1 MHDPAA
7 IPVMIIDDEPHLRIT
22 AGQTLELAG
31 YAPAPYPGAEEAL
44 AALAPDFPGV
54 VVSDIRMPGMDGMAL
69 LREVRQRD
77 PDLPVILITGHGD
90 ISTAVEAMREG
101 AWDFLEKPFAAER
114 LVEVV
119 RRGVEKR
126 RLSLENRALK
136 AELEAQQSALGPRLV
151 GRTAAIQRLAAMVQR
166 ISQVDADVLLYGE
179 TGAGKDLVARAIHE
193 RSQRASH
200 PFVAINCG
208 AVPESTIESEL
219 FGHEKGAFTGA
230 VERRIG
236 KFEHASGGTVFL
248 DEIESMPLSLQ
259 VKLLR
264 VLQERSV
271 ERLGANIPVPLDIRV
286 IAATKVDL
294 KAAAEAGEFRED
306 LYYRLN
312 VVTLPIPP
320 LRERRE
326 DIPLLFQHFAVVAAN
341 RSGLEAPPLDAA
353 GISALLAHDWPGNVR
368 ELRNLAER
376 YVLLGAAF
384 DYRLEALLEGAE
396 SEAGE
401 LPLPQQVELF
411 EKSLIDQALARH
423 RGRVTEVAEGLGL
436 PRKTLYDKLKK
447 YGLRAEDYRQSA
459 AP

>member
-31 YAPAPYPGAEEAL
+31 YAPEPHASAE
-44 AALAPDFPGV
+44 AALAQLSPDFPGV

-69 LREVRQRD
+69 LREVRLRD

-126 RLSLENRALK
+126 RLSLENRELK

-151 GRTAAIQRLAAMVQR
+151 GRTPAIQRLASMVQR
-166 ISQVDADVLLYGE
+166 ISQVEADVLLFGE

-193 RSQRASH
+193 RSRRASR

-236 KFEHASGGTVFL
+236 KFEHADGGTVFL
-248 DEIESMPLSLQ
+248 DEIESMPLTLQ

-271 ERLGANIPVPLDIRV
+271 ERLGANVPVPLDIRV

-384 DYRLEALLEGAE
+384 DYRLQALLEGAE

-411 EKSLIDQALARH
+411 EKSLIDQALARQ
-423 RGRVTEVAEGLGL
+423 RGRVTEVAEHLGL
-436 PRKTLYDKLKK
+436 PRKTLYDKLRK
-447 YGLRAEDYRQSA
+447 YGLKAEDYRQSA

>member
-1 MHDPAA
+1 MHEPSAT
-7 IPVMIIDDEPHLRIT
+7 PVMIIDDEPHLRIT

-31 YAPAPYPGAEEAL
+31 YAPEPHPSAEAAL
-44 AALAPDFPGV
+44 EHLAPDFPGV
-54 VVSDIRMPGMDGMAL
+54 IVSDIRMPGMDGMAL
-69 LREVRQRD
+69 LREVRLRD

-101 AWDFLEKPFAAER
+101 AWDFLEKPFAGER

-126 RLSLENRALK
+126 RLSLENRRLK
-136 AELEAQQSALGPRLV
+136 AELEAQQNAPGPRMV
-151 GRTAAIQRLAAMVQR
+151 GRTEVIQRLISMVQR
-166 ISQVDADVLLYGE
+166 ISQVETDVLLFGE
-179 TGAGKDLVARAIHE
+179 TGTGKDLVARSIHE
-193 RSQRASH
+193 RSSRSGR

-236 KFEHASGGTVFL
+236 KFEHATGGSVFL
-248 DEIESMPLSLQ
+248 DEIESMPLALQ

-271 ERLGANIPVPLDIRV
+271 ERLGANVPVPLDIRV

-294 KAAAEAGEFRED
+294 KAAAEAGSFRED

-312 VVTLPIPP
+312 VVTLPIPA

-326 DIPLLFQHFAVVAAN
+326 DVPLLFQHFAVVAAN
-341 RSGLEAPPLDAA
+341 RSGLECPPLDAA
-353 GISALLAHDWPGNVR
+353 DISALLAHNWPGNVR

-376 YVLLGAAF
+376 YVLLGATC
-384 DYRLEALLEGAE
+384 DYRLDALLEGVE
-396 SEAGE
+396 SDTGDLA
-401 LPLPQQVELF
+401 LPQQVELF
-411 EKSLIDQALARH
+411 EKCLISQALARH
-423 RGRVTEVAEGLGL
+423 RGRINEVCGQLGL

>member
-1 MHDPAA
+1 MHEPAA
-7 IPVMIIDDEPHLRIT
+7 TPVMIIDDEPHLRIT

-31 YAPAPYPGAEEAL
+31 YAPEPHVGAEAAL
-44 AALAPDFPGV
+44 EHLAPDFPGV
-54 VVSDIRMPGMDGMAL
+54 IVSDIRMPGMDGMAL
-69 LREVRQRD
+69 LREVRLRD

-101 AWDFLEKPFAAER
+101 AWDFLEKPFAGER

-126 RLSLENRALK
+126 RLSLENRRLK
-136 AELEAQQSALGPRLV
+136 AELEAQQNAPGPRMV
-151 GRTAAIQRLAAMVQR
+151 GRTEVIQRLISMVQR
-166 ISQVDADVLLYGE
+166 ISQVETDVLLFGE
-179 TGAGKDLVARAIHE
+179 TGTGKDLVARSIHE
-193 RSQRASH
+193 RSSRSGR

-236 KFEHASGGTVFL
+236 KFEHATGGSVFL
-248 DEIESMPLSLQ
+248 DEIESMPLALQ

-271 ERLGANIPVPLDIRV
+271 ERLGANVPVPLDIRV

-294 KAAAEAGEFRED
+294 KAAAEAGNFRED

-312 VVTLPIPP
+312 VVTLPIPA

-326 DIPLLFQHFAVVAAN
+326 DVPLLFQHFAVVAAN
-341 RSGLEAPPLDAA
+341 RSGLECPPLEAA
-353 GISALLAHDWPGNVR
+353 DISALLAHDWPGNVR

-376 YVLLGAAF
+376 YVLLGTTC
-384 DYRLEALLEGAE
+384 DYRLDALLEGVGSDTGDLA
-396 SEAGE
+396 
-401 LPLPQQVELF
+401 LPQQVELF
-411 EKSLIDQALARH
+411 EKSLISQALARH
-423 RGRVTEVAEGLGL
+423 RGRINEVCGQLGL

-459 AP
+459 KP

>member
-31 YAPAPYPGAEEAL
+31 YAPEPYASAEEAL
-44 AALAPDFPGV
+44 AALEPDFPGV
-54 VVSDIRMPGMDGMAL
+54 IVSDIRMPGMDGMAL
-69 LREVRQRD
+69 LREVRSRD

-101 AWDFLEKPFAAER
+101 AWDFLEKPFAVER

-126 RLSLENRALK
+126 RLSVENRQLR
-136 AELEAQQSALGPRLV
+136 AELEAQQAAPGPRLV
-151 GRTAAIQRLAAMVQR
+151 GRTPALQRLASMAQR
-166 ISQVDADVLLYGE
+166 ISQVEADVLLFGE

-193 RSQRASH
+193 RSARAGH

-236 KFEHASGGTVFL
+236 KFEHADGGTVFL

-271 ERLGANIPVPLDIRV
+271 ERLGSNLAVPLDIRV
-286 IAATKVDL
+286 IAATKQDL
-294 KAAAEAGEFRED
+294 KAAAEAGRFRED

-341 RSGLEAPPLDAA
+341 RSGLEAPSLDAA

-396 SEAGE
+396 SEAGD

-423 RGRVTEVAEGLGL
+423 RGRVSEVSERLGL
-436 PRKTLYDKLKK
+436 PRKTLYDKLRK
-447 YGLRAEDYRQSA
+447 YGLRAEDYRQNA
-459 AP
+459 EP

>member
-1 MHDPAA
+1 MHEPAA
-7 IPVMIIDDEPHLRIT
+7 IPVIIIDDEPHLRIS

-31 YAPAPYPGAEEAL
+31 YLPEPYPSAEEAL
-44 AALAPDFPGV
+44 AVLAPDFPGV

-69 LREVRQRD
+69 LREVRLRD

-114 LVEVV
+114 LIEVV
-119 RRGVEKR
+119 RRGVVKR
-126 RLSLENRALK
+126 HLSLENRELK

-151 GRTAAIQRLAAMVQR
+151 GRTQAIQRLASMVQR
-166 ISQVDADVLLYGE
+166 ISQVDADVLVFGE

-193 RSQRASH
+193 RSRRASR

-208 AVPESTIESEL
+208 AVPESIIESEL

-236 KFEHASGGTVFL
+236 KFEYANHGTVFL
-248 DEIESMPLSLQ
+248 DEIESMPLALQ

-271 ERLGANIPVPLDIRV
+271 ERLGSNVPVPLDIRV

-294 KAAAEAGEFRED
+294 KAAAETGVFRED

-312 VVTLPIPP
+312 VVTLPVPP

-376 YVLLGAAF
+376 YVLLGVAF

-401 LPLPQQVELF
+401 FALPQQVELF
-411 EKSLIDQALARH
+411 EKSLIDQALARQ
-423 RGRVTEVAEGLGL
+423 RGRVTEVAEQLGL
-436 PRKTLYDKLKK
+436 PRKTLYDKLRK

>member
-1 MHDPAA
+1 MHDPATL
-7 IPVMIIDDEPHLRIT
+7 PVMIIDDEAHLRIT

-31 YAPAPYPGAEEAL
+31 YAPQAFDTAESAL
-44 AALAPDFPGV
+44 AALPADFLGV
-54 VVSDIRMPGMDGMAL
+54 IVSDIRMPGMDGMAL
-69 LREVRQRD
+69 LREVRNRD

-101 AWDFLEKPFAAER
+101 AWDFLEKPFPGER
-114 LVEVV
+114 LVEMV
-119 RRGVEKR
+119 RRGVDKR

-136 AELEAQQSALGPRLV
+136 AELEAQQSAPGPRLV
-151 GRTAAIQRLAAMVQR
+151 GRTAAIQRLASMVQR
-166 ISQVDADVLLYGE
+166 ISQVETDVLLFGE

-193 RSQRASH
+193 RSRRSGR

-208 AVPESTIESEL
+208 AVPESIIESEL

-236 KFEHASGGTVFL
+236 KFEHAEGGTVFL
-248 DEIESMPLSLQ
+248 DEIESMPLALQ

-271 ERLGANIPVPLDIRV
+271 ERLGANVPVPLDIRV

-294 KAAAEAGEFRED
+294 KAAAEAGRFRED
-306 LYYRLN
+306 LYYRLE

-341 RSGLEAPPLDAA
+341 RSGLEAPPLDA
-353 GISALLAHDWPGNVR
+353 GGVSALLAHDWPGNVR

-376 YVLLGAAF
+376 YVLLGATC
-384 DYRLEALLEGAE
+384 DYRLDALLRGVDNE
-396 SEAGE
+396 SGDLA
-401 LPLPQQVELF
+401 LPRQVELF

-423 RGRVTEVAEGLGL
+423 RGRVSEACEQLGL
-436 PRKTLYDKLKK
+436 PRKTLYDKLRK
-447 YGLRAEDYRQSA
+447 YDLKAEDYRQSE

>member
-1 MHDPAA
+1 MHDSPA
-7 IPVMIIDDEPHLRIT
+7 IPVMIIDDEAHLRIT

-31 YAPAPYPGAEEAL
+31 YAPQAFECAEDAL
-44 AALAPDFPGV
+44 AALEPNFPGV

-69 LREVRQRD
+69 LREVRDRD
-77 PDLPVILITGHGD
+77 PDLPVVLITGHGD
-90 ISTAVEAMREG
+90 ISTAVTAMRDG
-101 AWDFLEKPFAAER
+101 AWDFLEKPFANER

-119 RRGVEKR
+119 RRGIDKR

-136 AELEAQQSALGPRLV
+136 AELEAQQSAPGPRLV
-151 GRTAAIQRLAAMVQR
+151 GRTPALQRLASMVQR
-166 ISQVDADVLLYGE
+166 ISQVEADVLLFGE
-179 TGAGKDLVARAIHE
+179 TGAGKDLIARAIHE
-193 RSQRASH
+193 RSARGGR

-236 KFEHASGGTVFL
+236 KFEHAQGGTVFL

-264 VLQERSV
+264 VLQERSI
-271 ERLGANIPVPLDIRV
+271 ERLGSNQAVGLDIRV

-294 KAAAEAGEFRED
+294 KAAAEAGDFRED

-353 GISALLAHDWPGNVR
+353 GTSALLAHDWPGNVR

-376 YVLLGAAF
+376 YVLLGVTC
-384 DYRLEALLEGAE
+384 DYRLDALLEGVENE
-396 SEAGE
+396 SGE
-401 LPLPQQVELF
+401 MPLPRQVELF
-411 EKSLIDQALARH
+411 EKSLISQALARH
-423 RGRVTEVAEGLGL
+423 QGRVNEVCEALDV

-447 YGLRAEDYRQSA
+447 HGLRAEDYRQNA
-459 AP
+459 DP

>member
-31 YAPAPYPGAEEAL
+31 YAPEPHASAEAAL
-44 AALAPDFPGV
+44 EQLAPDFPGV

-69 LREVRQRD
+69 LREVRLRD

-126 RLSLENRALK
+126 RLSLENRELK

-151 GRTAAIQRLAAMVQR
+151 GRTPAIQRLASMVQR
-166 ISQVDADVLLYGE
+166 ISQVEADVLLFGE

-193 RSQRASH
+193 RSRRASR

-236 KFEHASGGTVFL
+236 KFEHADGGTVFL

-271 ERLGANIPVPLDIRV
+271 ERLGSNVPVPLDIRV

-384 DYRLEALLEGAE
+384 DYRLQALLEGAE

-411 EKSLIDQALARH
+411 EKSLIDQALARQ
-423 RGRVTEVAEGLGL
+423 RGRVTEVAEQLGL
-436 PRKTLYDKLKK
+436 PRKTLYDKLRK
-447 YGLRAEDYRQSA
+447 YGLKAEDYRQSA

>member
-1 MHDPAA
+1 MHEPAD

-31 YAPAPYPGAEEAL
+31 YVPEPYASAEEAL
-44 AALAPDFPGV
+44 VALAPDFPGV

-69 LREVRQRD
+69 LREVRLRD

-119 RRGVEKR
+119 RRGVVKR
-126 RLSLENRALK
+126 RLSLENRELK

-151 GRTAAIQRLAAMVQR
+151 GRTPAIQRLASMVQR
-166 ISQVDADVLLYGE
+166 ISQVDADVLVFGE

-193 RSQRASH
+193 RSRRASR

-236 KFEHASGGTVFL
+236 KFEYANGGTVFL
-248 DEIESMPLSLQ
+248 DEIESMPLALQ

-271 ERLGANIPVPLDIRV
+271 ERLGSNVPVPLDIRV

-294 KAAAEAGEFRED
+294 KTAAEAGTFRED

-312 VVTLPIPP
+312 VVTLQVPP

-401 LPLPQQVELF
+401 LALPQQVELF
-411 EKSLIDQALARH
+411 EKSLIDQALARQ
-423 RGRVTEVAEGLGL
+423 RGRVTEVAEQLGL
-436 PRKTLYDKLKK
+436 PRKTLYDKLRK
-447 YGLRAEDYRQSA
+447 YGLKAEDYRQSA

>member
-1 MHDPAA
+1 MHEPATL
-7 IPVMIIDDEPHLRIT
+7 PVMIIDDEAHLRIT

-31 YAPAPYPGAEEAL
+31 YEPRAFESAEAAL
-44 AALAPDFPGV
+44 AALTPDFPGV
-54 VVSDIRMPGMDGMAL
+54 IVSDIRMPGMDGMAL
-69 LREVRQRD
+69 LREVRGRD

-101 AWDFLEKPFAAER
+101 AWDFLEKPFAGER
-114 LVEVV
+114 LVEMVH
-119 RRGVEKR
+119 RGIDKR
-126 RLSLENRALK
+126 RLSLENRELK
-136 AELEAQQSALGPRLV
+136 AELEAQQSAPGPRLV
-151 GRTAAIQRLAAMVQR
+151 GRAPAIHRLASMVQR
-166 ISQVDADVLLYGE
+166 ISQVETDVLLFGE

-193 RSQRASH
+193 RSRRGGH

-208 AVPESTIESEL
+208 AVPESIIESEL

-236 KFEHASGGTVFL
+236 KFEHAEGGTVFL

-264 VLQERSV
+264 VLQERSI
-271 ERLGANIPVPLDIRV
+271 ERLGANVPVPLNLRV

-294 KAAAEAGEFRED
+294 KAAAEAGRFRED
-306 LYYRLN
+306 LYYRLE

-341 RSGLEAPPLDAA
+341 RSGLEAPPLDAG

-376 YVLLGAAF
+376 YVLLGATC
-384 DYRLEALLEGAE
+384 DYRLDALLEGVDSDSGDLA
-396 SEAGE
+396 
-401 LPLPQQVELF
+401 LPQQVELF

-423 RGRVTEVAEGLGL
+423 RGRVSEACEQLGL
-436 PRKTLYDKLKK
+436 PRKTLYDKLRK
-447 YGLRAEDYRQSA
+447 YGLKAEDYRQSE